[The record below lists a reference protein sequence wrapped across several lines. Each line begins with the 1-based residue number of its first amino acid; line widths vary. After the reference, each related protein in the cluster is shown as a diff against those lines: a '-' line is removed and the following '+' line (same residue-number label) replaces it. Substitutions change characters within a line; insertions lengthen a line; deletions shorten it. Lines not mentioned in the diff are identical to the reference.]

1 MIDYRTLQT
10 MYQQWCSGQSD
21 AARRWLDFVEM
32 AAKFA
37 GVAQKDM
44 AEALQ
49 KTLWFDWTREE

>member
-1 MIDYRTLQT
+1 MIDYRTIQT
-10 MYQQWCSGQSD
+10 IYQQWCNGQHN
-21 AARRWLDFVEM
+21 AAVRWLDFVEM

-49 KTLWFDWTREE
+49 KTLWFEWTREE